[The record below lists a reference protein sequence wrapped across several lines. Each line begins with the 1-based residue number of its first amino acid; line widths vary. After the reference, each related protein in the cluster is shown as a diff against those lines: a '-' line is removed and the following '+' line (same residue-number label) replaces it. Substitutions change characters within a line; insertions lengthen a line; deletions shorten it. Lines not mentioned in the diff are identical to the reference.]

1 MLKAGDKARAVEL
14 LDKCQECVP
23 EEGYPLD
30 MVYLGF
36 INEYNVVDMI
46 ETYYLAGAPEK
57 AMELSEKFA
66 DELFVSTMFFL
77 EYYDYARSE
86 FENCYKVLQYI
97 ADLSDHNGNKEFA
110 ASVRDRFNA
119 MIEAYE

>member
-1 MLKAGDKARAVEL
+1 
-14 LDKCQECVP
+14 
-23 EEGYPLD
+23 
-30 MVYLGF
+30 
-36 INEYNVVDMI
+36 
-46 ETYYLAGAPEK
+46 
-57 AMELSEKFA
+57 
-66 DELFVSTMFFL
+66 MFFL

-110 ASVRDRFNA
+110 ASVRGRFNA